1 MPSQTHCIS
10 RAAHAETAADSPDAS
25 DPPGSNI
32 SIPDLSLTAMAH
44 GTYPKARYYGGDAPG
59 GVYVKSRRAKRTT
72 RPSQTEHLPRDISD
86 IELKVGHAKNL
97 PRRVQQ
103 YRKCESAAQ
112 EIVWHGFF
120 YAERRMHV
128 GESFPP
134 LPPRDA
140 SSVPERRIHLAL
152 ERHGAVR
159 IRGECRGYPC
169 TTHHRE
175 YFNMRT
181 IRTRAE
187 FLRICR
193 EELRAAREKDL
204 KLYVVSYQFYS
215 TLKPSL
221 RHPLKDW
228 YPREGEGAR
237 GELERTAAAAVLVAR
252 LFGRLRSGSGQE
264 EWGWE
269 ARRSPP
275 LPAPHPL
282 HPPSHPHAPH
292 PVVSAVAAAS
302 LHAAQAPLHNP
313 PLMHRSYRPL
323 SPGYRDSRVRPRS
336 LSPPRGGGA
345 PPAKRARGDEC
356 GEWGSRVFPAAR
368 VGGEFE
374 REAGSGAAV
383 EGREGST
390 ARCSTDVVEGSAT
403 LTSAPPL
410 SSRDPRDIRDVRT
423 PAPPPPVRDTRDLRD
438 APLLRDTRDS
448 RDLRPPPASP
458 MMHRAAPMSSPFP
471 PRDVRDARDPRAP
484 MSSPLPPPMPSSRD
498 SRASAP
504 LPPRDSRDV
513 RDAPPRDPRDVRDA
527 RAPPPL
533 PVRDAR
539 DAPPPRDLKEREAPA
554 PPADA
559 ALAAQCRWEE
569 RDLRDPRDM
578 VRDRDRDVHM
588 RDAPPLRGVREAAP
602 MRDVREAAPMR
613 DVREAAP
620 MTDVRE
626 AAPMRDPRDAA
637 PMRDPRDAVPMRDP
651 RDVRDHALPM
661 RDPRDAPMPRA
672 PLDYPPPPRSSR
684 TPPPYSS
691 AARPAYRDDRDRR
704 YTGPA
709 R

>member
-112 EIVWHGFF
+112 ETVWHGFF
-120 YAERRMHV
+120 YAERRMHNGASTLPSNDTERFAFAASAGAIPRERERERGV
-128 GESFPP
+128 SSSAR
-134 LPPRDA
+134 LPPPFSSRDY
-140 SSVPERRIHLAL
+140 SVDYAADRDRRN
-152 ERHGAVR
+152 G
-159 IRGECRGYPC
+159 
-169 TTHHRE
+169 
-175 YFNMRT
+175 
-181 IRTRAE
+181 
-187 FLRICR
+187 
-193 EELRAAREKDL
+193 
-204 KLYVVSYQFYS
+204 
-215 TLKPSL
+215 
-221 RHPLKDW
+221 
-228 YPREGEGAR
+228 
-237 GELERTAAAAVLVAR
+237 
-252 LFGRLRSGSGQE
+252 
-264 EWGWE
+264 GWE

-539 DAPPPRDLKEREAPA
+539 DAPPPRDLKERESPRR
-554 PPADA
+554 PPTLPLLHSA
-559 ALAAQCRWEE
+559 AGSGYYERDVRPDPRLDPRDVRE